1 VDDDPQ
7 FGDITKRFLERE
19 DERFSVVAETTAED
33 GIARL
38 QEGAFDCIVS
48 DYELPDMDGVE
59 FLETV
64 RRDNPTLPFIL
75 FTGKGTED
83 VASRAITAGVTDY
96 LQKQS
101 GIDQYTS
108 LANRIGNAVDRVQ
121 ALRQSELSHRT
132 METATEG
139 LSLVKGDGT
148 FLYVNCA
155 FADLFGYDQDELIDT
170 HWSVLCHK
178 KEAERLETHILPAVH
193 ETGYW
198 AGETVRLTK
207 GGQRLVT
214 DHRLSH
220 TEEDVIV
227 CTARDLTDDRTSP
240 TEQSTSLDLLL
251 DGSMTASSTHSTTRS
266 TSPGGPTGRRR
277 YSDTPARRYPAR
289 TWATCS
295 PTATHTRP
303 ARRSYW
309 RRHTRPERSADLEPS
324 CGRLLGKAPSIE
336 GTGLSS
342 DENTCVR
349 AAPADG
355 FSRRHTD
362 LHRQT
367 AVEGHSSEN

>member
-1 VDDDPQ
+1 MDRTSTVHILQVDDDPQ

-101 GIDQYTS
+101 GIDQYTI

-170 HWSVLCHK
+170 HWSVLYHK

-227 CTARDLTDDRTSP
+227 CTARDLTDDRASP
-240 TEQSTSLDLLL
+240 IEQSTSLDLLL
-251 DGSMTASSTHSTTRS
+251 DAINDRVFYTLDHEEYITRWTDGATALLGYPREEILGTHLGHLFTDNN
-266 TSPGGPTGRRR
+266 PHQ
-277 YSDTPARRYPAR
+277 A
-289 TWATCS
+289 S
-295 PTATHTRP
+295 PTELLEKAHKTGTATETRMH
-303 ARRSYW
+303 
-309 RRHTRPERSADLEPS
+309 RHDDGSRLSVEVTISASKDET
-324 CGRLLGKAPSIE
+324 
-336 GTGLSS
+336 GTLRGFGALMR
-342 DENTCVR
+342 E
-349 AAPADG
+349 AAG
-355 FSRRHTD
+355 
-362 LHRQT
+362 
-367 AVEGHSSEN
+367 